1 MKCKHPS
8 RQPIYEGGLLVHYK
22 CDICGKEMISWKRRI
37 AIWTAK
43 YMTLTGAGN
52 SITNFFFG
60 KITSFLQWSVYFF
73 GADYAVQKVSE
84 SFLPGL
90 GKIQLPPWVFA
101 VFMLMPVINLIS
113 DPLAGWLLKKSGF
126 FAEMTR
132 YGSADKELNP
142 ILKEILDNTRK
153 IK

>member
-1 MKCKHPS
+1 MNCQHIS
-8 RQPIYEGGLLVHYK
+8 RKPIFEGGLLVHYK
-22 CDICGKEMISWKRRI
+22 CDICGKEMISLKRRI

-43 YMTLTGAGN
+43 YMTLTSGGN

-60 KITSFLQWSVYFF
+60 KITSFFQWSVYFF

-84 SFLPGL
+84 FFLPGI
-90 GKIQLPPWVFA
+90 GKIQLPAWVFA
-101 VFMLMPVINLIS
+101 LFMLMPIINMVS

-126 FAEMTR
+126 FAEMAR
-132 YGSADKELNP
+132 YGSGDKENNP
-142 ILKEILDNTRK
+142 ILSEMLEQVRK